1 MAATTL
7 SRDELYN
14 RAKRLYVEDG
24 LGYHD
29 IARALDNARAPS
41 TFCKWGKVP
50 DENGHTWD
58 DLRRLHR
65 DARYAAASPAEAV
78 NTIIGLLG
86 DIQRIRDE
94 AIEDGKLD
102 SQMAMKLADSIAKL
116 TASLDK
122 VGGIKHQVPT
132 MYHMLEQ
139 LVRFV
144 RMNYADL
151 LTKDFLEAVRDF
163 KNHLRRELA
172 ST

>member
-1 MAATTL
+1 MATTL

-14 RAKRLYVEDG
+14 RAKRMYVEDG

-29 IARALDNARAPS
+29 IARALNNARAPS
-41 TFCKWGKVP
+41 TFCKWGKKP
-50 DENGHTWD
+50 DADGRTWD
-58 DLRRLHR
+58 DLRLLHR

-102 SQMAMKLADSIAKL
+102 TQMAMKLADPIAKL

-139 LVRFV
+139 FIRFV
-144 RMNYADL
+144 RMHYAELHNKAL
-151 LTKDFLEAVRDF
+151 LDAILDF

-172 ST
+172 GS